1 LNSATGKEVLDI
13 FTQVHENGQSIV
25 MVTHD
30 IKTALRGTR
39 VIYLRDGSIVGEHR
53 MPKYGSDDLKE
64 RRNRLTGFLDEMGW

>member
-1 LNSATGKEVLDI
+1 
-13 FTQVHENGQSIV
+13 

-53 MPKYGSDDLKE
+53 MPKYGEDDIKE
-64 RRNRLTGFLDEMGW
+64 RRESLTAFLEEMGW